1 MGGAAFGSYGN
12 CSLLLGFRW
21 SSASP
26 QLPGAYV
33 QQAVVASASQP
44 WGGTCNLCVRGPWA
58 GRESSGSS
66 GLSSSACPPG
76 SQNRC
81 FVHLWHL
88 APTVKSGG
96 KPDVLR
102 SRRPSARSKGKTPG
116 SSSRNEEEGNLC
128 SEWKMEFD
136 SEMTQSL
143 PEHSLNLQG
152 GWGAVGS
159 WEVGLR
165 GCPRPDSGASPKVP
179 VGPEGG
185 GLAVLGTAALSEHWR
200 KWHSTAEKQSSLPW

>member
-66 GLSSSACPPG
+66 GLWSSACPPG
-76 SQNRC
+76 YQNRC

-116 SSSRNEEEGNLC
+116 SSSRNEEEGNL
-128 SEWKMEFD
+128 SVQNGRWRLIHRDD
-136 SEMTQSL
+136 SKFPRAF
-143 PEHSLNLQG
+143 PESSG
-152 GWGAVGS
+152 VVGCH
-159 WEVGLR
+159 GLL
-165 GCPRPDSGASPKVP
+165 GSGL
-179 VGPEGG
+179 EG
-185 GLAVLGTAALSEHWR
+185 LS
-200 KWHSTAEKQSSLPW
+200 